1 MPEPRRF
8 TVAEYQRMI
17 ALDILGPDDW
27 VELIEGLLVVKPPRT
42 APHDATVSVL
52 NEVFHAILPEGW
64 ARRCRLSLELMDSQ
78 PEPDM
83 TVVCGDVRK
92 HMARHPTAAD
102 TALVVEVSDD
112 VLLRERRE
120 RARMYA
126 RSGVPVYWIVNL
138 VDRRVEVLTDPS
150 GPTAVPAYATAAA
163 FAPGADVPLLLPGA
177 PPAVVPAAELLL

>member
-1 MPEPRRF
+1 VPEPRRLS
-8 TVAEYQRMI
+8 VAEYQRLI
-17 ALDILGPDDW
+17 ALDFFGPDERI
-27 VELIEGLLVVKPPRT
+27 ELLEGLLVERPRPTPPH
-42 APHDATVSVL
+42 AATICAL
-52 NEVFHAILPEGW
+52 NDLFQAILPEEWGV
-64 ARRCRLSLELMDSQ
+64 RCRLSLELADSQ

-83 TVVCGDVRK
+83 TVVLGGGRK
-92 HMARHPTAAD
+92 YMVRHPTPAD

-112 VLLRERRE
+112 VLQRERRE

-163 FAPGADVPLLLPGA
+163 YAPGADVPLALPGA